1 MESTVQKIESI
12 LRERLEPR
20 HLTIRDDSEMHAGH
34 AGAASGGGHYH
45 VLIVSPR
52 FEGLTVLEQH
62 KLVNE
67 ALRDLIGGAIHAI
80 GMKTIPPSRWSG

>member
-12 LRERLEPR
+12 LRERLEPL

-62 KLVNE
+62 KLVNG
-67 ALRDLIGGAIHAI
+67 ALSDLIGGAIHAL
-80 GMKTIPPSRWSG
+80 GLKTIPPSRWSG